1 MSATVPSDTRVNA
14 VRRDTQAPAAPQVHG
29 QGGGDRSL
37 GPMPDANDAIDGLW
51 PLLPPPCRVL
61 VVGRGHDALLRQLN
75 ERGYAAVGLAPG
87 AAGCGLESFGP
98 AAQPFDLLVLLGCAR
113 QLAPL
118 ALFEAADRLLRADD
132 ARMIVVDEFVLA
144 RCADDVVGLHALAT
158 FQALA
163 QRMGWE
169 VLHDDRVHA
178 AGMPGTD
185 TGSDASGGGTAGV
198 RREPATHGHHRLSLR
213 RSAPPP
219 FRLGV
224 VAAAQSEAMRTL
236 FAEVFGTPMSAA
248 EWHWKYGDG
257 RGQAV
262 GLWRDHELVAHYGA
276 AARAVCMDGEQVLAC
291 QVGDVMVRPDANAG
305 LGRQGALQQ
314 VAATLLE
321 QSIGWGL
328 AHRLAFGFPS
338 GRHMK
343 IAHRLRLYAAVD
355 EVVQL
360 QWDTERSPRWS
371 DRWWFS
377 DEIDPAA
384 LRRDTPDGRTLEN
397 LWHAMRRAM
406 PRALL
411 PVRDLAW
418 LQHRF
423 GRRPGVTYRL
433 YLQRSRLGF
442 APMGAFVLREHEQH
456 VELMDLVGPPAR
468 FGRLVAAAR
477 SVAARQGRARLETWV
492 TRSHAALLNDP
503 DHPVT
508 PVDIDVIVPTC
519 LHTPGPSA
527 DSLRGRWFLMSGDT
541 DFR

>member
-1 MSATVPSDTRVNA
+1 MNATVPSDTRVDT
-14 VRRDTQAPAAPQVHG
+14 VRRDTQALADPRGHG
-29 QGGGDRSL
+29 HGDGDASL
-37 GPMPDANDAIDGLW
+37 GTGLTDAIDGLW

-61 VVGRGHDALLRQLN
+61 VVGRGLDVLLQQLN
-75 ERGYAAVGLAPG
+75 ERGYAAVGLTPG
-87 AAGCGLESFGP
+87 AAGSGLEAFES
-98 AAQPFDLLVLLGCAR
+98 AAQAFDLLLLLDCAR
-113 QLAPL
+113 QVQPL
-118 ALFEAADRLLRADD
+118 VLFEAADRLLRVDD
-132 ARMIVVDEFVLA
+132 ARMIVVDEFVLT
-144 RCADDVVGLHALAT
+144 RRADDAVGLHALAT

-169 VLHDDRVHA
+169 LLCDRDA
-178 AGMPGTD
+178 PGAVALGPDPTPGA
-185 TGSDASGGGTAGV
+185 TGGETAGG
-198 RREPATHGHHRLSLR
+198 RRERASHGHLRLNLR
-213 RSAPPP
+213 RSAPLP

-224 VAAAQSEAMRTL
+224 VAAAQSDAMRTL
-236 FAEVFGTPMSAA
+236 FAQVFGSSMSEA
-248 EWHWKYGDG
+248 EWHWKYGHG
-257 RGQAV
+257 RGRAV

-276 AARAVCMDGEQVLAC
+276 AARAVCMDGELVLAC

-328 AHRLAFGFPS
+328 PHRLAFGFPS

-377 DEIDPAA
+377 DEVDPAA
-384 LRRDTPDGRTLEN
+384 LRPDTPDGRMLED
-397 LWHAMRRAM
+397 LWNAMRRSM

-418 LQHRF
+418 LRHRF

-433 YLQRSRLGF
+433 YLQRSRLGR

-492 TRSHAALLNDP
+492 TRSHAALLDDP

-508 PVDIDVIVPTC
+508 PIDIDVIVPTC